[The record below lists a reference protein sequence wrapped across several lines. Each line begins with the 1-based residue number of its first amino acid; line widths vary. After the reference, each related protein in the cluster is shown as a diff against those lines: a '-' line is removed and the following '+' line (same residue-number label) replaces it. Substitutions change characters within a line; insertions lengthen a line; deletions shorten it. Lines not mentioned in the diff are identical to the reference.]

1 MRKRKV
7 CLILASLLLAGAVSS
22 PVLAQGDQLDSDIR
36 LFTVLTAL
44 NLVGFDDG
52 FGSPSDSPVRRAIR
66 EDLKNF
72 DGSSLELLRN
82 FYGQFKK
89 SDPGENLSQ
98 YISFALI
105 CDGPPTFDTRAELPT
120 DLPEDVRPL
129 RPLSRILGEF
139 YQQADIEKLWNTY
152 QLAYEE
158 EILRYQEPL
167 IPALFEAGGYLRVG
181 PSSREVQSFRVL
193 FSLLGTPNTVH
204 TRSYRGDVIVVVHP
218 STEIRVNEIRQAF
231 LMHLLDR
238 LSIRYATEVS
248 KKDVLARF
256 ALFAPALEDS
266 YKTNFQLL
274 VSKSLATAVEI
285 RLGEAEDAPARV
297 QAAMEQGYI
306 LTAYFHEQ
314 LEQYEKQGQDMSH
327 YYPEMI
333 KSIDLRREAA
343 RLQNLNFAPAPARAR
358 PRPARPQVSE
368 LDRTLR
374 EAELFLRDDDAGK
387 ARAKFLEVLEK
398 DGRNAQAH
406 YGLGRVAL
414 TEGDPDLA
422 RNSFSQTIDVSTD
435 PHLTAMSHIYIARI
449 EDLFDNREL
458 AVEHYRL
465 ALEAGDSSERVRS
478 LAEQGLAGPFTPP
491 SREAREE
498 GVQDGGNEPDRQ

>member
-1 MRKRKV
+1 
-7 CLILASLLLAGAVSS
+7 
-22 PVLAQGDQLDSDIR
+22 
-36 LFTVLTAL
+36 
-44 NLVGFDDG
+44 
-52 FGSPSDSPVRRAIR
+52 
-66 EDLKNF
+66 
-72 DGSSLELLRN
+72 
-82 FYGQFKK
+82 
-89 SDPGENLSQ
+89 
-98 YISFALI
+98 
-105 CDGPPTFDTRAELPT
+105 
-120 DLPEDVRPL
+120 
-129 RPLSRILGEF
+129 
-139 YQQADIEKLWNTY
+139 
-152 QLAYEE
+152 
-158 EILRYQEPL
+158 
-167 IPALFEAGGYLRVG
+167 
-181 PSSREVQSFRVL
+181 
-193 FSLLGTPNTVH
+193 
-204 TRSYRGDVIVVVHP
+204 
-218 STEIRVNEIRQAF
+218 
-231 LMHLLDR
+231 MHLLDR